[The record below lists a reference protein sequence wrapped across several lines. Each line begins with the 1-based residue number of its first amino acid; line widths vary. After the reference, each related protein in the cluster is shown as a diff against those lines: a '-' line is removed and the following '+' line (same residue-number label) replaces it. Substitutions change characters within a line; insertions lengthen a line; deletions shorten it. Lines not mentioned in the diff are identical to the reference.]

1 MCAMQG
7 GEDSILAAVGATW
20 AQARLRTERDVPSR
34 RAAYEL
40 ARRALGRH
48 PSEEECIAVQRA
60 ARAAIS
66 GG

>member
-1 MCAMQG
+1 MAG
-7 GEDSILAAVGATW
+7 GEETLLAAIGLRW
-20 AQARLRTERDVPSR
+20 AKSRRTDERDTPSR

-40 ARRALGRH
+40 ARSALGRH

-60 ARAAIS
+60 ARAAN